1 MNIGLIKSIH
11 ILIVEDNIADVRMV
25 QEMLKKG
32 KICVKLQ
39 HVSDG
44 IEAMEYLQKEGKF
57 KNVPTP
63 DLILLDLGLPKKDG
77 REVLED
83 IKKDENLKNIPI
95 IIMTISKDQE
105 DIYRSYNLRVNAYIV
120 KHVELG
126 QFIYA
131 ITSIE
136 NFWLSIIKLPPDTDN
151 IGSIK

>member
-1 MNIGLIKSIH
+1 MDIGSMKSIH
-11 ILIVEDNIADVRMV
+11 ILIIEDTVADIRTV

-44 IEAMEYLQKEGKF
+44 IEAMAYLQKEGKF
-57 KNVPTP
+57 KNVNTP
-63 DLILLDLGLPKKDG
+63 DLILLDLGLPRKDG

-105 DIYRSYNLRVNAYIV
+105 DIYRSYNLRANAYIV
-120 KHVELG
+120 KPVEFG
-126 QFIYA
+126 QFIYV

-136 NFWLSIIKLPPDTDN
+136 NFWLSIIKLPPGTDNTDN
-151 IGSIK
+151 IE